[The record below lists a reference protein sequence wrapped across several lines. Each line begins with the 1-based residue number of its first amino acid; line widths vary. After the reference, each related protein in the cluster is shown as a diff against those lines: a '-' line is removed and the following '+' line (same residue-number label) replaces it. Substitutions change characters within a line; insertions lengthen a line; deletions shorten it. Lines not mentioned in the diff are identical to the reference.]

1 MTILVI
7 FRCVHTFFFAPGGEL
22 ADGMAD
28 EPLRGCLNSKP

>member
-7 FRCVHTFFFAPGGEL
+7 FRCVPFFFAPGGEL
-22 ADGMAD
+22 AEGMAD